1 MIVADSE
8 NPRGDIELDNEREDE
23 KGSSSTSKSKAE
35 NIVLNRNGEKSS
47 KTKVFKTSSE
57 KKKNI
62 RLKKKNGKKVKLIT
76 SNTRKKRL
84 RAMLLEKR
92 IVAVHNPK
100 IAKQQKLFRRRQLLL
115 KSKKELKLENARQ
128 TNQQHIIQRE
138 KPNEQTYRNS
148 VISDKQTTQDITRK
162 QKYQKQFLQKE
173 LKYTG
178 YVSEAKKAS
187 LQQKQAT
194 VTRQAKSTQF
204 STQSY
209 KRKYQRSTLSA
220 QSKQTGQTSQ
230 KYKRQ
235 SGRASTYS
243 VKNMKHKVDRS
254 LQRNISPKNRFR
266 SQIKEL
272 VIDKVGRDGDGNLN
286 LIGLLIAL
294 FILVPI
300 LLKLIIIII
309 STIKDLADTANVKLH
324 LLNEQEISQEL
335 NNLLP
340 AVRREGE
347 INKQNPN
354 LENKVGQAR
363 KNAKSM
369 RNSLVQENSHQ
380 VR

>member
-1 MIVADSE
+1 MADSE

-178 YVSEAKKAS
+178 YTFSMNKKY
-187 LQQKQAT
+187 L
-194 VTRQAKSTQF
+194 KS
-204 STQSY
+204 
-209 KRKYQRSTLSA
+209 
-220 QSKQTGQTSQ
+220 
-230 KYKRQ
+230 
-235 SGRASTYS
+235 
-243 VKNMKHKVDRS
+243 
-254 LQRNISPKNRFR
+254 
-266 SQIKEL
+266 
-272 VIDKVGRDGDGNLN
+272 
-286 LIGLLIAL
+286 
-294 FILVPI
+294 
-300 LLKLIIIII
+300 
-309 STIKDLADTANVKLH
+309 
-324 LLNEQEISQEL
+324 
-335 NNLLP
+335 
-340 AVRREGE
+340 
-347 INKQNPN
+347 
-354 LENKVGQAR
+354 
-363 KNAKSM
+363 
-369 RNSLVQENSHQ
+369 
-380 VR
+380 